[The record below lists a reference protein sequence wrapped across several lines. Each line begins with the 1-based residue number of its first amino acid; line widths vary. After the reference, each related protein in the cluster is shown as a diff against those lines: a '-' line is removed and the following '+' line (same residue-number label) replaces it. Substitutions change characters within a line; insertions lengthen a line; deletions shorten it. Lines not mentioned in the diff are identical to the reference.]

1 MSEGTEIGHLKLS
14 SEGGFIMTSR
24 VIGFLLSVLLAL
36 PAVVGAVS
44 EKDFEVRTTRDLIN
58 LCTAAPDDLLH
69 AQAVNFC
76 EGYLVGAFHY
86 YQASTAGPKA
96 TKLLCLPNPQ
106 PSRNDATRM
115 FIEWAK
121 THPQYEKDLPVE
133 TEFRF
138 LMEKWPCKP

>member
-1 MSEGTEIGHLKLS
+1 MTNNAT
-14 SEGGFIMTSR
+14 GF
-24 VIGFLLSVLLAL
+24 FLSVLLAL
-36 PAVVGAVS
+36 PTVVGAVS

-58 LCTAAPDDLLH
+58 LCTSAADDPLH
-69 AQAVNFC
+69 AQAINFC

-96 TKLLCLPNPQ
+96 TKLICLPDPQ
-106 PSRNDATRM
+106 PSRNDAFRM
-115 FIEWAK
+115 FFEWAK
-121 THPQYEKDLPVE
+121 ANTQYEKDLPVE